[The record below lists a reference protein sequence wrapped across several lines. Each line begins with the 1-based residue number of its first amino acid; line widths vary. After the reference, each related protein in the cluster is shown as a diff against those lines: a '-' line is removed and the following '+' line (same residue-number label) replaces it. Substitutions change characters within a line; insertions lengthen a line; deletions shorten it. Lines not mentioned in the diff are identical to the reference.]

1 MIDEEHQAR
10 RRYKKDLAH
19 IKPDLVAYN
28 KQKAIALGVAP
39 DALKP
44 GSSSSAVTAF
54 DPSGGQVCFVSRFH
68 FVSFFFVSPSSWTRA
83 RSVPTSDAQPDS
95 LLRCCLRLLWLFL
108 SYILCTR
115 LPLLSAEPRGL
126 LKLHAIFLQ
135 KILLSTL
142 LLVDFVPND
151 TLN

>member
-68 FVSFFFVSPSSWTRA
+68 FVSFFFRFSFFVDPCSLRTHIRCAA
-83 RSVPTSDAQPDS
+83 R
-95 LLRCCLRLLWLFL
+95 
-108 SYILCTR
+108 
-115 LPLLSAEPRGL
+115 
-126 LKLHAIFLQ
+126 
-135 KILLSTL
+135 
-142 LLVDFVPND
+142 
-151 TLN
+151 

>member
-68 FVSFFFVSPSSWTRA
+68 FVSFFFSFLLRGPVLAPYPHQM
-83 RSVPTSDAQPDS
+83 RSQIVFSDAVCV
-95 LLRCCLRLLWLFL
+95 CCGF
-108 SYILCTR
+108 SSHTYY
-115 LPLLSAEPRGL
+115 A
-126 LKLHAIFLQ
+126 HACHCFP
-135 KILLSTL
+135 
-142 LLVDFVPND
+142 PNHVAC
-151 TLN
+151 